1 MTDLAI
7 RKDGGVV
14 SLEAAFDQL
23 LSAMAVNG
31 FLLGVHV
38 EHVVVGEGFV
48 FAQDDLWLPGHNE
61 RADMASFNL
70 LFGQLRT
77 NPEGIKTNIGI
88 KKQTKIK
95 KKTGRC

>member
-1 MTDLAI
+1 MTDLAV

-23 LSAMAVNG
+23 LSTVAVNG

-77 NPEGIKTNIGI
+77 NPEGAEESLA
-88 KKQTKIK
+88 
-95 KKTGRC
+95 